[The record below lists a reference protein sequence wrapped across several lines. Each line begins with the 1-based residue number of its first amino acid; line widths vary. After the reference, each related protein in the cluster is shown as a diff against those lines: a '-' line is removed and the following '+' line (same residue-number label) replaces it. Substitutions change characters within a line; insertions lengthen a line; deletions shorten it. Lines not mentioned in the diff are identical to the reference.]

1 MTRPLRQRHLQI
13 WIVLAL
19 ALPLLFFA
27 ALAARRDT
35 APVNSHFVWEQ
46 FR

>member
-1 MTRPLRQRHLQI
+1 MTRPLRRRHLQI
-13 WIVLAL
+13 WIVIAL
-19 ALPLLFFA
+19 TLPVLFVA
-27 ALAARRDT
+27 ALAARRDP

>member
-1 MTRPLRQRHLQI
+1 MTRPLRRRHLEI

-19 ALPLLFFA
+19 ALPLLFIA

-35 APVNSHFVWEQ
+35 TPINSHFAWEQ